1 MKADLSE
8 GEWTLMNQLWDAPY
22 STITELTN
30 ALRERTGWD
39 KHTILSMLARLEK
52 KEAAAYRD
60 GGRAKEFYPV
70 LVREEALRREA
81 ARFLEK
87 SGGVPRLGRALRES
101 LTPEDV
107 SDLARMLEQGG

>member
-1 MKADLSE
+1 MKTDLSE
-8 GEWTLMNQLWDAPY
+8 GEWILMNQLWDAPY

-39 KHTILSMLARLEK
+39 KHTILSMLSRLEK
-52 KEAAAYRD
+52 KAAAAYRD

-81 ARFLEK
+81 ARFREK
-87 SGGVPRLGRALRES
+87 AGGIPRLARALREG

-107 SDLARMLEQGG
+107 SDLLERLSRR